1 MTGPM
6 RLTAAVVFVRD
17 LKRSKTFY
25 RELLALDLATETG
38 DAVLLSSADGDHL
51 ALRALEGA
59 VRPSAVLGV
68 QYLIWTTE
76 DANDLEHCEHVL
88 RAWDAYT
95 STWTDGG
102 VTVVEGHDPDRTP
115 VLVSY
120 APDPRTGAST
130 LPARVF
136 AY

>member
-1 MTGPM
+1 MTGRM

-17 LKRSKTFY
+17 VNRSTMFY
-25 RELLALDLATETG
+25 RELLALDLVTETG
-38 DAVLLSSADGDHL
+38 AAVLLSGADGDHL

-59 VRPSAVLGV
+59 ARVSGVLGV
-68 QYLIWTTE
+68 QYLIWTTAE
-76 DANDLEHCEHVL
+76 ANDLEHCEHVF

-95 STWTDGG
+95 STWTDDG

-120 APDPRTGAST
+120 ASDPRTGARG
-130 LPARVF
+130 LPARLF